1 MVSRGKRS
9 AGRFDAFR
17 LAAERG
23 VVEGS
28 VDAHALPRVADLVS
42 DGPAFIAWRIEGFT
56 DASARSALRIA
67 LKGAV
72 SLTCQRCL
80 ADFAWPIDVT
90 TEVLLARDDP
100 ELAALDADSSLEVV
114 LASGP
119 LDPLSLVEDELVLT
133 LPFAPRH
140 PDGACDSTMTTR
152 RT

>member
-1 MVSRGKRS
+1 LS
-9 AGRFDAFR
+9 
-17 LAAERG
+17 
-23 VVEGS
+23 GS
-28 VDAHALPRVADLVS
+28 VTL
-42 DGPAFIAWRIEGFT
+42 E
-56 DASARSALRIA
+56 
-67 LKGAV
+67 
-72 SLTCQRCL
+72 CQRCL

-90 TEVLLARDDP
+90 TEVLLARDDA

>member
-9 AGRFDAFR
+9 AGRFDGFR

-28 VDAHALPRVADLVS
+28 VDAHALPRVADLLS
-42 DGPAFIAWRIEGFT
+42 DGPASIAWRIEGFT
-56 DASARSALRIA
+56 DASARPALRIA

-80 ADFAWPIDVT
+80 ADFAWPVDHA
-90 TEVLLARDDP
+90 TEVLLAHD
-100 ELAALDADSSLEVV
+100 EEQVAALDAVSSLEVV
-114 LASGP
+114 HASGP
-119 LDPLSLVEDELVLT
+119 IDPLTLVEDELVLT

-140 PDGACDSTMTTR
+140 PEGACDARITQ
-152 RT
+152 